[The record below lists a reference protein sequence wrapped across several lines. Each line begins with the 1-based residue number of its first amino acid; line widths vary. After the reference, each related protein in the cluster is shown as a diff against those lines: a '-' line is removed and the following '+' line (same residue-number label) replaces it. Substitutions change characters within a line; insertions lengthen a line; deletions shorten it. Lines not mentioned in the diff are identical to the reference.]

1 MEISANF
8 TFLKQEFPHA
18 AESASFAERHVYGD
32 PRASC
37 FHARHALEHLL
48 KRVYKVEKALKPPK
62 VTNLDGYISDPAFR
76 ELVPEVVWQKAA
88 YIRQAGNVAVHG
100 NRSPAPEKAL
110 DVVRELYH
118 VLYWTGRTYLRKGAE
133 SLQGKTF
140 DESLVPNVE
149 PAPTPASVQEL
160 EALKA
165 QRDAAAEARKEI
177 ESELE
182 AVRERLAAIK
192 AENQGVHET
201 HDWNED
207 KTRTLIIDLDLERA
221 GWPLDREQDREY
233 EVTGMPNESGIGYAD
248 YVLWGDDG
256 KPLAVVEGG

>member
-1 MEISANF
+1 M
-8 TFLKQEFPHA
+8 
-18 AESASFAERHVYGD
+18 
-32 PRASC
+32 
-37 FHARHALEHLL
+37 
-48 KRVYKVEKALKPPK
+48 
-62 VTNLDGYISDPAFR
+62 
-76 ELVPEVVWQKAA
+76 
-88 YIRQAGNVAVHG
+88 
-100 NRSPAPEKAL
+100 

-149 PAPTPASVQEL
+149 PVTTPASVQEL
-160 EALKA
+160 EALTA

-177 ESELE
+177 ESELD
-182 AVRERLAAIK
+182 ALRERLAAIK
-192 AENQGVHET
+192 AENEGVHET

-256 KPLAVVEGG
+256 KPLAVVEAKKTTVDPAVGQQQAKLYADCLETMHGQRPSHLLHQRVRDPPVG